1 MFLELNKKIFNNKI
15 FFFNFITILVLK
27 LIVLFYFY
35 HSNSNLGFYK
45 TFGLAIEGG
54 DTFSYFIPIENYLS
68 GNEYGPPCRMPGFLP
83 FYFLINLFTSSRTI
97 IYCFI
102 VIFQILL
109 SSLAITFILDFLR
122 PRIKVKPLMLIF
134 LIVFALNT
142 FIGIWDIILMAD
154 SFASSFIVL
163 AVCLLIKYPQR
174 YHIYLFAGLLI
185 IGSVFFRPINI
196 VFIPILI
203 VFFLFKGLNKR
214 NIQKISIFL
223 FPTVILMSCWIYRN
237 YNQSGKFIPFT
248 QFTGCY
254 TSFNEQYYK
263 MIKVPTALGLDFVW
277 GSDGE
282 YFIKEKGKLN
292 EKLLNE
298 ITTPEFNIKRIQKF
312 RQYYLLSFKDSFAFK
327 KDEVIN
333 EIELYLNSYK
343 KNKPFQYYIV
353 NPAKLTFKFLFPKRL
368 DNLILPPREKMNA
381 FQFILKSGYYILL
394 LVGNLF
400 FVLFVFI
407 KCIEWIKNYIRKK
420 EKPDPIVFLIILLP
434 IAFIL
439 AHSVI
444 MGFIEQRY
452 LAGTYLF
459 ILISAV
465 LFLDQL
471 LFKIKT
477 FSKK

>member
-1 MFLELNKKIFNNKI
+1 LNKLVQNNKI
-15 FFFNFITILVLK
+15 FFLNFISILALK
-27 LIVLFYFY
+27 LIVLFYFFQ
-35 HSNSNLGFYK
+35 SNSNLGFYK
-45 TFGLAIEGG
+45 TFGIAIEGG
-54 DTFSYFIPIENYLS
+54 DTFSYFIPIQNYLS
-68 GNEYGPPCRMPGFLP
+68 GTEYGPPCRMPGFLP
-83 FYFLINLFTSSRTI
+83 FYFFINLFTKSKTI
-97 IYCFI
+97 IYSFI
-102 VIFQILL
+102 IICQILF
-109 SSLAITFILDFLR
+109 SSLAITFILDFLKT
-122 PRIKVKPLMLIF
+122 RIKVKPLILF
-134 LIVFALNT
+134 SLIVFALNT
-142 FIGIWDIILMAD
+142 FVGIWDIILMAD
-154 SFASSFIVL
+154 SFASSFFVIV
-163 AVCLLIKYPQR
+163 VFILIKFPERNY
-174 YHIYLFAGLLI
+174 IYLVSGLLV

-196 VFIPILI
+196 VLIPII
-203 VFFLFKGLNKR
+203 IMFLFFRDFNKS
-214 NIQKISIFL
+214 NIINISIFL
-223 FPTVILMSCWIYRN
+223 FPTVLFMSCWIYRN

-263 MIKVPTALGLDFVW
+263 MIKVPAALGLDFVW
-277 GSDGE
+277 GGDGE

-298 ITTPEFNIKRIQKF
+298 ITTPEFNINRIQKF
-312 RQYYLLSFKDSFAFK
+312 RQDYLLSFKDSFAFK

-343 KNKPFQYYIV
+343 KNKPFQYYIL
-353 NPAKLTFKFLFPKRL
+353 NPAKLTLKFLFPKRL

-381 FQFILKSGYYILL
+381 FQFILKSGYYIFL

-407 KCIEWIKNYIRKK
+407 KCIDWIKIYLRKK
-420 EKPDPIVFLIILLP
+420 EKPDSILLLMILIP
-434 IAFIL
+434 IAFVL
-439 AHSVI
+439 SHTVL

-465 LFLDQL
+465 LFIDQIL
-471 LFKIKT
+471 VKIKT